1 MNRVN
6 KSVQRVLAR
15 YASTN
20 PRTKYVNITKEML
33 EDWLNTHFGS
43 RWSLK
48 DGTSGVYYVHL
59 SDRVAVKISTGI
71 TAYGKSKRK
80 DKGSMKLSLASRID
94 GSRLRGRKKDQQKL
108 YMRTTNWARTWLKG
122 VQDWESIYS
131 ANPSFFEKSADRV
144 GYQTKWLGMIDA
156 IPYSGSSEF
165 LIDLREQLLGK
176 KMNADVAKKL
186 RQRGLV
192 PVGILSDAQ
201 ENAIQRMY
209 DRSRPRE
216 RSPQYSE
223 PHDINIVRAQWL
235 WGNFHNNEEVKAKAR
250 DLGEKIKALPLP
262 VVPPSEKRTVAWLAR
277 ETGISSMND
286 VPASIRAR
294 LER

>member
-1 MNRVN
+1 MNRLN
-6 KSVQRVLAR
+6 ESAQRVLAR
-15 YASTN
+15 YASTSPN
-20 PRTKYVNITKEML
+20 IKYVNITKEMF
-33 EDWLNTHFGS
+33 EDWLDTNFGS

-59 SDRVAVKISTGI
+59 SDRVAVKIATGI

-94 GSRLRGRKKDQQKL
+94 GSRLRGRREGQQKL
-108 YMRTTNWARTWLKG
+108 YMRTTNWAKTWLKG
-122 VQDWESIYS
+122 VQHWEGIYS
-131 ANPSFFEKSADRV
+131 ANPSYFDKIADRI

-165 LIDLREQLLGK
+165 LIDLREQLLGGK
-176 KMNADVAKKL
+176 QDAERVKKL
-186 RQRGLV
+186 REKGLV
-192 PVGILSDAQ
+192 VVGILSDAQ

-216 RSPQYSE
+216 PSPQYSE
-223 PHDINIVRAQWL
+223 PHDINIVRAQWM
-235 WGNFHNNEEVKAKAR
+235 WGNYHNNEEVKAKAR
-250 DLGEKIKALPLP
+250 ELGEKIKALPLP

-277 ETGISSMND
+277 VTGISSMDD